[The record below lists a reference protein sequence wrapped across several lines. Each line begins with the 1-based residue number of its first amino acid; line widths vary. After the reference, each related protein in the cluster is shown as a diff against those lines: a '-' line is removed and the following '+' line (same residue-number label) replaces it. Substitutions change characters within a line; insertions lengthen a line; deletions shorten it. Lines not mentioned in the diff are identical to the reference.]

1 MDYLWS
7 LCQLVL
13 MFQPGS
19 YSAGICVI
27 TNICRFKKLAGTG
40 DGRARWPIK
49 LSHITHT
56 LSVLNY
62 KVFDFSRYIV
72 LINHVSRYSVYLS
85 T

>member
-19 YSAGICVI
+19 
-27 TNICRFKKLAGTG
+27 CRFKKLAGTG

-49 LSHITHT
+49 LCHITRT

-62 KVFDFSRYIV
+62 KVFDFFRYIV
-72 LINHVSRYSVYLS
+72 LINHVSGYSVYLS
-85 T
+85 A